1 MAKTSGLPL
10 GLIWRDFATDW
21 PAQPYPAGPTPC
33 TVQQINTTGSRGV
46 YRMTL
51 DAGTDVGVVRITFN
65 TGAYLLPGDV
75 SGGPARTANSLGDR
89 LVWSHGVYNNQD
101 SGSSIGGSF
110 FENSITGTG
119 DIPIITKDNENL
131 TTTSN
136 LERVRQL
143 GFIGGEKFFL
153 KNVAGV
159 GQKILAISNLRG
171 SVPASSAHYA
181 NTTGA
186 SGGTFT
192 QNSDGV
198 YENIDL
204 FDWDNTLN
212 SGAGGFVNTSDST
225 GVRTNVGPYSGWKNR
240 NSVYPKVTIYPNM
253 KTHDNTDDGDYFAN
267 GKGRVLY
274 KKYQEQLKF
283 FNAADFGD
291 LILECI
297 RLFNENQDILES
309 FQNRFKY
316 MLVDEYQDTNT
327 SQYTL
332 LKLLSGKWKNI
343 CCVGDDDQSI
353 YSWRGAE
360 VTNILKFEKDF
371 ADSRIIRL
379 EQNYR
384 STGNILAAAS
394 KLIEANES
402 RFGKTLWTSSNGG
415 EKVSVT
421 STWDGEEE
429 ARIITDEIEQQSL
442 NKKNLDEVAI
452 LVRASFQMREFEDR
466 FVSIGLPY
474 KVIGGPRFY
483 ERKEIRDANAYFR
496 LAIHPNDSLA
506 LERVLNVPKRGIGE
520 TTLKKIKQYAKN
532 NNIPTI
538 DAIRDLIKTSEIKP
552 KTKISLKHF
561 VELTERWNDLIK
573 ERSHFEI
580 AEIILEDSG
589 YLEMLRNDDTLTA
602 AGRLDNIKELF
613 RSIEP
618 FESLSA
624 YLEHI
629 SLVMEIDKNPEGNKV
644 SLMTLHAAKGLEF
657 DYVYLPGWEEGV
669 FPNQRSL
676 DEGGI
681 KSLEEERR
689 LAYVG
694 ITRAKVKSSI
704 FYAANRKMH
713 NQWLSS
719 IASRFVSELPDE
731 NVEVNLSHFSG
742 NKGNFTDIKEDIF
755 DQSDYSTPGW
765 ERAKIQSSN
774 KKILVEDVTDISL
787 DNNSKFSSGSIV
799 FHKKFGQGKVESIDG
814 KKLTINFGSNGTRK
828 VMENFVDTV
837 S

>member
-1 MAKTSGLPL
+1 MSTAPEYLSLLNPKQLEAVESIQGPNLVL
-10 GLIWRDFATDW
+10 
-21 PAQPYPAGPTPC
+21 AG
-33 TVQQINTTGSRGV
+33 
-46 YRMTL
+46 
-51 DAGTDVGVVRITFN
+51 AGTGKTGVLTTRLARILMEN
-65 TGAYLLPGDV
+65 MALPGEILSV
-75 SGGPARTANSLGDR
+75 TFTNKAANEMKSRVGNLIGDMVTGLKWLGTF
-89 LVWSHGVYNNQD
+89 H
-101 SGSSIGGSF
+101 SIGAQ
-110 FENSITGTG
+110 I
-119 DIPIITKDNENL
+119 L
-131 TTTSN
+131 
-136 LERVRQL
+136 RQYPEKVGL
-143 GFIGGEKFFL
+143 KNGFIILDTDDQLRLL
-153 KNVAGV
+153 K
-159 GQKILAISNLRG
+159 QIIKE
-171 SVPASSAHYA
+171 
-181 NTTGA
+181 
-186 SGGTFT
+186 
-192 QNSDGV
+192 
-198 YENIDL
+198 ENIDDKKWSAKGL
-204 FDWDNTLN
+204 LSLIDN
-212 SGAGGFVNTSDST
+212 
-225 GVRTNVGPYSGWKNR
+225 WKNKGL
-240 NSVYPKVTIYPNM
+240 SPNQISS
-253 KTHDNTDDGDYFAN
+253 DDGDYFAN
-267 GKGRVLY
+267 GKGKVLY
-274 KKYQEQLKF
+274 KKYQDQLKF

-297 RLFNENQDILES
+297 RLFNENPDILES

-371 ADSRIIRL
+371 LDSKIIRL

-496 LAIHPNDSLA
+496 LAIQPNDSLA
-506 LERVLNVPKRGIGE
+506 LERILNVPKRGIGE
-520 TTLKKIKQYAKN
+520 TTLKKIKDYAKN

-538 DAIRDLIKTSEIKP
+538 DSIRDLIKTSEIKP
-552 KTKISLKHF
+552 KTKISLGHF
-561 VELTERWNDLIK
+561 IELTERWNDLIAK
-573 ERSHFEI
+573 RNHYEM

-589 YLEMLRNDDTLTA
+589 YLEMLRNDDTITA

-618 FESLSA
+618 FESLNA

-657 DYVYLPGWEEGV
+657 DYVFLPGWEEGV

-676 DEGGI
+676 DEGGV

-694 ITRAKVKSSI
+694 ITRAKIKSSI

-719 IASRFVSELPDE
+719 IPSRFVNELPED
-731 NVEVNLSHFSG
+731 NIEVNLSHFSG
-742 NKGNFTDIKEDIF
+742 NKGNFTDIKEDDIF

-765 ERAKIQSSN
+765 ERAKIQSLSN
-774 KKILVEDVTDISL
+774 KRIQEEEKIISV
-787 DNNSKFSSGSIV
+787 DTNSKFSPGMLV
-799 FHKKFGQGKVESIDG
+799 MHKKFGKGKIQTVDG
-814 KKLTINFGSNGTRK
+814 KKLTISFGDNGIRK
-828 VMENFVDTV
+828 VMENFVDIAN
-837 S
+837 

>member
-1 MAKTSGLPL
+1 MLK
-10 GLIWRDFATDW
+10 
-21 PAQPYPAGPTPC
+21 
-33 TVQQINTTGSRGV
+33 INE
-46 YRMTL
+46 L
-51 DAGTDVGVVRITFN
+51 DAFKKLNEVQKEAVLHDDGPLLVLAGAGTGKTGVLTTRLARILMEN
-65 TGAYLLPGDV
+65 MALPGEILSV
-75 SGGPARTANSLGDR
+75 TFTNKAANEMKSRVGNLIGDMVTGLKWLGTF
-89 LVWSHGVYNNQD
+89 H
-101 SGSSIGGSF
+101 SIGAQ
-110 FENSITGTG
+110 I
-119 DIPIITKDNENL
+119 L
-131 TTTSN
+131 
-136 LERVRQL
+136 RQYPEKVGL
-143 GFIGGEKFFL
+143 KNGFIILDTDDQLRLL
-153 KNVAGV
+153 K
-159 GQKILAISNLRG
+159 QIIRE
-171 SVPASSAHYA
+171 
-181 NTTGA
+181 
-186 SGGTFT
+186 
-192 QNSDGV
+192 
-198 YENIDL
+198 ENIDDKKWSAKGL
-204 FDWDNTLN
+204 LSLIDK
-212 SGAGGFVNTSDST
+212 
-225 GVRTNVGPYSGWKNR
+225 WKNKGL
-240 NSVYPKVTIYPNM
+240 SPNQISS
-253 KTHDNTDDGDYFAN
+253 DDGDYFAN
-267 GKGRVLY
+267 GKGKVLY

-297 RLFNENQDILES
+297 RLFNENPDILEG

-371 ADSRIIRL
+371 INSRIIRL

-496 LAIHPNDSLA
+496 LAIKPNDSLA

-520 TTLKKIKQYAKN
+520 TTLKKIKDYAKH
-532 NNIPTI
+532 NNISTI
-538 DAIRDLIKTSEIKP
+538 DAIKDLIKTSEIKP
-552 KTKISLKHF
+552 KTKISLGYF
-561 VELTERWNDLIK
+561 VELTERWNSLIT
-573 ERSHFEI
+573 ERSHYDM

-589 YLEMLRNDDTLTA
+589 YLEMLRNDDTITA

-618 FESLSA
+618 FESLNA

-657 DYVYLPGWEEGV
+657 DYVFLPGWEEGV

-676 DEGGI
+676 DEGGV

-694 ITRAKVKSSI
+694 ITRAKIKSSI

-719 IASRFVSELPDE
+719 IPSRFVNELPEDNIE
-731 NVEVNLSHFSG
+731 INLSHFSG
-742 NKGNFTDIKEDIF
+742 NKGNFTDIKEDDIF

-765 ERAKIQSSN
+765 ERAKIQSLSN
-774 KKILVEDVTDISL
+774 KRIQEEEINSVDT
-787 DNNSKFSSGSIV
+787 NSKFSTGTLV
-799 FHKKFGQGKVESIDG
+799 VHKKFGKGKIESVDG
-814 KKLTINFGSNGTRK
+814 KKLTINFGNNGMRK
-828 VMENFVDTV
+828 VMENFVDIAT
-837 S
+837 

>member
-1 MAKTSGLPL
+1 MLK
-10 GLIWRDFATDW
+10 
-21 PAQPYPAGPTPC
+21 
-33 TVQQINTTGSRGV
+33 INE
-46 YRMTL
+46 L
-51 DAGTDVGVVRITFN
+51 DAFKKLNEVQKEAVLHDNGPLLVLAGAGTGKTGVLTTRLARILMEN
-65 TGAYLLPGDV
+65 MALPGEILSV
-75 SGGPARTANSLGDR
+75 TFTNKAANEMKSRVGNLIGDMVTGLKWLGTF
-89 LVWSHGVYNNQD
+89 H
-101 SGSSIGGSF
+101 SIGAQ
-110 FENSITGTG
+110 I
-119 DIPIITKDNENL
+119 L
-131 TTTSN
+131 
-136 LERVRQL
+136 RQYP
-143 GFIGGEKFFL
+143 EKVGL
-153 KNVAGV
+153 KNGFV
-159 GQKILAISNLRG
+159 ILDTDDQLRLLK
-171 SVPASSAHYA
+171 
-181 NTTGA
+181 
-186 SGGTFT
+186 
-192 QNSDGV
+192 QIIKE
-198 YENIDL
+198 ENIDDKKWSAKGL
-204 FDWDNTLN
+204 LSLIDK
-212 SGAGGFVNTSDST
+212 
-225 GVRTNVGPYSGWKNR
+225 WKN
-240 NSVYPKVTIYPNM
+240 KGLGPNQISS
-253 KTHDNTDDGDYFAN
+253 DDGDYFAN
-267 GKGRVLY
+267 GKGKVLY

-297 RLFNENQDILES
+297 RLFNENPDILES

-371 ADSRIIRL
+371 LHSKIIRL

-394 KLIEANES
+394 KLIETNES

-496 LAIHPNDSLA
+496 LAIQPNDSLA
-506 LERVLNVPKRGIGE
+506 LERILNVPKRGIGE
-520 TTLKKIKQYAKN
+520 TTLKKIKDYAKN

-538 DAIRDLIKTSEIKP
+538 DSIRDLIKTSEIKP
-552 KTKISLKHF
+552 KTKISLGHF
-561 VELTERWNDLIK
+561 IELTERWNDLIAK
-573 ERSHFEI
+573 RNHYEM

-589 YLEMLRNDDTLTA
+589 YLEMLRNDDSITA

-618 FESLSA
+618 FESLNA

-657 DYVYLPGWEEGV
+657 DYVFLPGWEEGV

-676 DEGGI
+676 DEGGV

-694 ITRAKVKSSI
+694 ITRAKIKSSI

-719 IASRFVSELPDE
+719 IPSRFVNELPED
-731 NVEVNLSHFSG
+731 NIEVNLSHFSG
-742 NKGNFTDIKEDIF
+742 NKGNFTDIKEDDIF

-765 ERAKIQSSN
+765 E
-774 KKILVEDVTDISL
+774 LSL
-787 DNNSKFSSGSIV
+787 I
-799 FHKKFGQGKVESIDG
+799 HI
-814 KKLTINFGSNGTRK
+814 
-828 VMENFVDTV
+828 
-837 S
+837 

>member
-1 MAKTSGLPL
+1 MLK
-10 GLIWRDFATDW
+10 IDE
-21 PAQPYPAGPTPC
+21 
-33 TVQQINTTGSRGV
+33 
-46 YRMTL
+46 L
-51 DAGTDVGVVRITFN
+51 DAFKKLNEVQKEAVLHDNGPLLVLAGAGTGKTGVLTTRLARILMEN
-65 TGAYLLPGDV
+65 MALPGEILSV
-75 SGGPARTANSLGDR
+75 TFTNKAANEMKSRVGNLIGDMVTGLKWLGTF
-89 LVWSHGVYNNQD
+89 H
-101 SGSSIGGSF
+101 SIGAQ
-110 FENSITGTG
+110 I
-119 DIPIITKDNENL
+119 L
-131 TTTSN
+131 
-136 LERVRQL
+136 RQYPEKVGL
-143 GFIGGEKFFL
+143 KNGFIILDTDDQLRLL
-153 KNVAGV
+153 K
-159 GQKILAISNLRG
+159 QIIKE
-171 SVPASSAHYA
+171 
-181 NTTGA
+181 
-186 SGGTFT
+186 
-192 QNSDGV
+192 
-198 YENIDL
+198 ENIDDKKWSAKGL
-204 FDWDNTLN
+204 LSLIDN
-212 SGAGGFVNTSDST
+212 
-225 GVRTNVGPYSGWKNR
+225 WKNKGL
-240 NSVYPKVTIYPNM
+240 SPNQISS
-253 KTHDNTDDGDYFAN
+253 DDGDYFAN
-267 GKGRVLY
+267 GKGKVLY
-274 KKYQEQLKF
+274 KKYQDQLKF

-297 RLFNENQDILES
+297 RLFNENPDILES

-371 ADSRIIRL
+371 LDSKIIRL

-496 LAIHPNDSLA
+496 LAIQPNDSLA
-506 LERVLNVPKRGIGE
+506 LERILNVPKRGIGE
-520 TTLKKIKQYAKN
+520 TTLKKIKDYAKN

-538 DAIRDLIKTSEIKP
+538 DSIRDLIKTSEIKP
-552 KTKISLKHF
+552 KTKISLGHF
-561 VELTERWNDLIK
+561 IELTERWNDLIA
-573 ERSHFEI
+573 ERNHYEM

-589 YLEMLRNDDTLTA
+589 YLEMLRNDDTITA

-618 FESLSA
+618 FESLNA

-657 DYVYLPGWEEGV
+657 DYVFLPGWEEGV

-676 DEGGI
+676 DEGGV

-694 ITRAKVKSSI
+694 ITRAKIKSSI

-719 IASRFVSELPDE
+719 IPSRFVNELPED
-731 NVEVNLSHFSG
+731 NIDVNLSHFSG
-742 NKGNFTDIKEDIF
+742 NKGNFTDIKEDDIF

-765 ERAKIQSSN
+765 ERAKIQSLSN
-774 KKILVEDVTDISL
+774 KRIQEEEKIISV
-787 DNNSKFSSGSIV
+787 DTNSKFSPGMLV
-799 FHKKFGQGKVESIDG
+799 MHKKFGKGKIETVDG
-814 KKLTINFGSNGTRK
+814 KKLTISFGDNGIRK
-828 VMENFVDTV
+828 VMENFVDIAN
-837 S
+837 

>member
-1 MAKTSGLPL
+1 MLK
-10 GLIWRDFATDW
+10 
-21 PAQPYPAGPTPC
+21 
-33 TVQQINTTGSRGV
+33 INE
-46 YRMTL
+46 L
-51 DAGTDVGVVRITFN
+51 DAFKKLNEVQKEAVLHDNGPLLVLAGAGTGKTGVLTTRLARILMEN
-65 TGAYLLPGDV
+65 MALPGEILSV
-75 SGGPARTANSLGDR
+75 TFTNKAANEMKSRVGNLIGDMVTGLKWLGTF
-89 LVWSHGVYNNQD
+89 H
-101 SGSSIGGSF
+101 SIGAQ
-110 FENSITGTG
+110 I
-119 DIPIITKDNENL
+119 L
-131 TTTSN
+131 
-136 LERVRQL
+136 RQYP
-143 GFIGGEKFFL
+143 EKVGL
-153 KNVAGV
+153 KNGFV
-159 GQKILAISNLRG
+159 ILDTDDQLRLLK
-171 SVPASSAHYA
+171 
-181 NTTGA
+181 
-186 SGGTFT
+186 
-192 QNSDGV
+192 QIIKE
-198 YENIDL
+198 ENIDDKKWSAKGL
-204 FDWDNTLN
+204 LSLIDK
-212 SGAGGFVNTSDST
+212 
-225 GVRTNVGPYSGWKNR
+225 WKN
-240 NSVYPKVTIYPNM
+240 KGLGPNQISS
-253 KTHDNTDDGDYFAN
+253 DDGDYFAN
-267 GKGRVLY
+267 GKGKVLY

-297 RLFNENQDILES
+297 RLFNENPDILES

-371 ADSRIIRL
+371 LHSKIIRL

-394 KLIEANES
+394 KLIETNES

-496 LAIHPNDSLA
+496 LAIQPNDSLA
-506 LERVLNVPKRGIGE
+506 LERILNVPKRGIGE
-520 TTLKKIKQYAKN
+520 TTLKKIKDYAKN

-538 DAIRDLIKTSEIKP
+538 DSIRDLIKTSEIKP
-552 KTKISLKHF
+552 KTKISLGHF
-561 VELTERWNDLIK
+561 IELTERWNDLIA
-573 ERSHFEI
+573 ERNHYEM

-589 YLEMLRNDDTLTA
+589 YLEMLRNDDTITA

-618 FESLSA
+618 FESLNA

-657 DYVYLPGWEEGV
+657 DYVFLPGWEEGV

-676 DEGGI
+676 DEGGV

-694 ITRAKVKSSI
+694 ITRAKIKSSI

-719 IASRFVSELPDE
+719 IPSRFVNELPED
-731 NVEVNLSHFSG
+731 NIEVNLSHFSG
-742 NKGNFTDIKEDIF
+742 NKGNFTDIKEDDIF

-765 ERAKIQSSN
+765 ERAKIQSLSN
-774 KKILVEDVTDISL
+774 KRIQEEEKIISV
-787 DNNSKFSSGSIV
+787 DTNSKFSPGMLV
-799 FHKKFGQGKVESIDG
+799 MHKKFGKGKIQTVDG
-814 KKLTINFGSNGTRK
+814 KKLTISFGDNGIRK
-828 VMENFVDTV
+828 VMENFVDIAN
-837 S
+837 

>member
-1 MAKTSGLPL
+1 MLK
-10 GLIWRDFATDW
+10 IDE
-21 PAQPYPAGPTPC
+21 
-33 TVQQINTTGSRGV
+33 
-46 YRMTL
+46 L
-51 DAGTDVGVVRITFN
+51 DAFKKLNEVQKEAVLHDNGPLLVLAGAGTGKTGVLTTRLARILMEN
-65 TGAYLLPGDV
+65 MALPGEILSV
-75 SGGPARTANSLGDR
+75 TFTNKAANEMKSRVGNLIGDMVTGLKWLGTF
-89 LVWSHGVYNNQD
+89 H
-101 SGSSIGGSF
+101 SIGAQ
-110 FENSITGTG
+110 I
-119 DIPIITKDNENL
+119 L
-131 TTTSN
+131 
-136 LERVRQL
+136 RQYPEKVGL
-143 GFIGGEKFFL
+143 KNGFIILDTDDQLRLL
-153 KNVAGV
+153 K
-159 GQKILAISNLRG
+159 QIIKE
-171 SVPASSAHYA
+171 
-181 NTTGA
+181 
-186 SGGTFT
+186 
-192 QNSDGV
+192 
-198 YENIDL
+198 ENIDDKKWSAKGL
-204 FDWDNTLN
+204 LSLIDN
-212 SGAGGFVNTSDST
+212 
-225 GVRTNVGPYSGWKNR
+225 WKNKGL
-240 NSVYPKVTIYPNM
+240 SPNQISS
-253 KTHDNTDDGDYFAN
+253 DDGDYFAN
-267 GKGRVLY
+267 GKGKVLY
-274 KKYQEQLKF
+274 KKYQDQLKF

-297 RLFNENQDILES
+297 RLFNENPDILES

-371 ADSRIIRL
+371 LDSKIIRL

-496 LAIHPNDSLA
+496 LAIQPNDSLA
-506 LERVLNVPKRGIGE
+506 LERILNVPKRGIGE
-520 TTLKKIKQYAKN
+520 TTLKKIKDYAKN

-538 DAIRDLIKTSEIKP
+538 DSIRDLIKTSEIKP
-552 KTKISLKHF
+552 KTKISLGHF
-561 VELTERWNDLIK
+561 IELTERWNDLIT
-573 ERSHFEI
+573 ERNHYEM

-589 YLEMLRNDDTLTA
+589 YLEMLRNDDTITA

-618 FESLSA
+618 FESLNA

-657 DYVYLPGWEEGV
+657 DYVFLPGWEEGV

-676 DEGGI
+676 DEGGV

-694 ITRAKVKSSI
+694 ITRAKIKSSI

-719 IASRFVSELPDE
+719 IPSRFVNELPED
-731 NVEVNLSHFSG
+731 NIEVNLSHFSG
-742 NKGNFTDIKEDIF
+742 NKGNFTDIKEDDIF

-765 ERAKIQSSN
+765 ERAKIQSLSN
-774 KKILVEDVTDISL
+774 KRIQEEEKIISV
-787 DNNSKFSSGSIV
+787 DTNSKFSPGMLV
-799 FHKKFGQGKVESIDG
+799 MHKKFGKGKIQTVDG
-814 KKLTINFGSNGTRK
+814 KKLTISFGDNGIRK
-828 VMENFVDTV
+828 VMENFVDIAN
-837 S
+837 

>member
-1 MAKTSGLPL
+1 MLK
-10 GLIWRDFATDW
+10 IDE
-21 PAQPYPAGPTPC
+21 
-33 TVQQINTTGSRGV
+33 
-46 YRMTL
+46 L
-51 DAGTDVGVVRITFN
+51 DAFKKLNEVQKEAVLHDNGPLLVLAGAGTGKTGVLTTRLARILMEN
-65 TGAYLLPGDV
+65 MALPGEILSV
-75 SGGPARTANSLGDR
+75 TFTNKAANEMKSRVGNLIGDMVTGLKWLGTF
-89 LVWSHGVYNNQD
+89 H
-101 SGSSIGGSF
+101 SIGAQ
-110 FENSITGTG
+110 I
-119 DIPIITKDNENL
+119 L
-131 TTTSN
+131 
-136 LERVRQL
+136 RQYPEKVGL
-143 GFIGGEKFFL
+143 KNGFIILDTDDQLRLL
-153 KNVAGV
+153 K
-159 GQKILAISNLRG
+159 QIIKE
-171 SVPASSAHYA
+171 
-181 NTTGA
+181 
-186 SGGTFT
+186 
-192 QNSDGV
+192 
-198 YENIDL
+198 ENIDDKKWSAKGL
-204 FDWDNTLN
+204 LSLIDN
-212 SGAGGFVNTSDST
+212 
-225 GVRTNVGPYSGWKNR
+225 WKNKGL
-240 NSVYPKVTIYPNM
+240 SPNQISS
-253 KTHDNTDDGDYFAN
+253 DDGDYFAN
-267 GKGRVLY
+267 GKGKVLY
-274 KKYQEQLKF
+274 KKYQDQLKF

-297 RLFNENQDILES
+297 RLFNENPDILES

-371 ADSRIIRL
+371 LDSKIIRL

-496 LAIHPNDSLA
+496 LAIQPNDSLA
-506 LERVLNVPKRGIGE
+506 LERILNVPKRGIGE
-520 TTLKKIKQYAKN
+520 TTLKKIKDYAKN

-538 DAIRDLIKTSEIKP
+538 DSIRDLIKTSEIKP
-552 KTKISLKHF
+552 KTKISLGHF
-561 VELTERWNDLIK
+561 IELTERWNDLIT
-573 ERSHFEI
+573 ERNHYEM

-589 YLEMLRNDDTLTA
+589 YLEMLRNDDTITA

-618 FESLSA
+618 FESLNA

-657 DYVYLPGWEEGV
+657 DYVFLPGWEEGV

-676 DEGGI
+676 DEGGV

-694 ITRAKVKSSI
+694 ITRAKIKSSI

-719 IASRFVSELPDE
+719 IPSRFVNELPED
-731 NVEVNLSHFSG
+731 NIEVNLSHFSG
-742 NKGNFTDIKEDIF
+742 NKGNFTDIKEDDIF

-765 ERAKIQSSN
+765 ERAKIQSLSN
-774 KKILVEDVTDISL
+774 KRIQEEEKIISV
-787 DNNSKFSSGSIV
+787 DTNSKFSPGMLV
-799 FHKKFGQGKVESIDG
+799 MHKKFGKGKIQTVDG
-814 KKLTINFGSNGTRK
+814 KKLTISFGDYSIRK
-828 VMENFVDTV
+828 VMENFVDIAN
-837 S
+837 

>member
-1 MAKTSGLPL
+1 MLK
-10 GLIWRDFATDW
+10 IDE
-21 PAQPYPAGPTPC
+21 
-33 TVQQINTTGSRGV
+33 
-46 YRMTL
+46 L
-51 DAGTDVGVVRITFN
+51 DAFKKLNEVQKEAVLHDNGPLLVLAGAGTGKTGVLTTRLARILMEN
-65 TGAYLLPGDV
+65 MALPGEILSV
-75 SGGPARTANSLGDR
+75 TFTNKAANEMKSRVGNLIGDMVTGLKWLGTF
-89 LVWSHGVYNNQD
+89 H
-101 SGSSIGGSF
+101 SIGAQ
-110 FENSITGTG
+110 I
-119 DIPIITKDNENL
+119 L
-131 TTTSN
+131 
-136 LERVRQL
+136 RQYPEKVGL
-143 GFIGGEKFFL
+143 KNGFIILDTDDQLRLL
-153 KNVAGV
+153 K
-159 GQKILAISNLRG
+159 QIIKE
-171 SVPASSAHYA
+171 
-181 NTTGA
+181 
-186 SGGTFT
+186 
-192 QNSDGV
+192 
-198 YENIDL
+198 ENIDDKKWSAKGL
-204 FDWDNTLN
+204 LSLIDK
-212 SGAGGFVNTSDST
+212 
-225 GVRTNVGPYSGWKNR
+225 WKN
-240 NSVYPKVTIYPNM
+240 KGLGPNQISS
-253 KTHDNTDDGDYFAN
+253 DDGDYFAN
-267 GKGRVLY
+267 GKGKVLY
-274 KKYQEQLKF
+274 KKYQDQLKF

-297 RLFNENQDILES
+297 RLFNENPDILES

-371 ADSRIIRL
+371 LDSKIIRL

-496 LAIHPNDSLA
+496 LAIQPNDSLA
-506 LERVLNVPKRGIGE
+506 LERILNVPKRGIGE
-520 TTLKKIKQYAKN
+520 TTLKKIKDYAKN

-538 DAIRDLIKTSEIKP
+538 DSIRDLIKTSEIKP
-552 KTKISLKHF
+552 KTKISLGHF
-561 VELTERWNDLIK
+561 IELTERWNDLIA
-573 ERSHFEI
+573 ERNHYEM

-589 YLEMLRNDDTLTA
+589 YLEMLRNDDTITA

-618 FESLSA
+618 FESLNA

-657 DYVYLPGWEEGV
+657 DYVFLPGWEEGV

-676 DEGGI
+676 DEGGV

-694 ITRAKVKSSI
+694 ITRAKIKSSI

-719 IASRFVSELPDE
+719 IPSRFVNELPED
-731 NVEVNLSHFSG
+731 NIEVNLSHFSG
-742 NKGNFTDIKEDIF
+742 NKGNFTDIKEDDIF
-755 DQSDYSTPGW
+755 DQSDYTTPGW
-765 ERAKIQSSN
+765 ERAKIQSLSN
-774 KKILVEDVTDISL
+774 KRIQEEEKIISV
-787 DNNSKFSSGSIV
+787 DTNSKFSPGMLV
-799 FHKKFGQGKVESIDG
+799 MHKKFGKGKIQTVDG
-814 KKLTINFGSNGTRK
+814 KKLTISFGDNGIRK
-828 VMENFVDTV
+828 VMENFVDIAN
-837 S
+837 

>member
-1 MAKTSGLPL
+1 MLK
-10 GLIWRDFATDW
+10 IDE
-21 PAQPYPAGPTPC
+21 
-33 TVQQINTTGSRGV
+33 
-46 YRMTL
+46 L
-51 DAGTDVGVVRITFN
+51 DAFKKLNEVQKEAVLHDNGPLLVLAGAGTGKTGVLTTRLARILMEN
-65 TGAYLLPGDV
+65 MALPGEILSV
-75 SGGPARTANSLGDR
+75 TFTNKAANEMKSRVGNLIGDMVTGLKWLGTF
-89 LVWSHGVYNNQD
+89 H
-101 SGSSIGGSF
+101 SIGAQ
-110 FENSITGTG
+110 I
-119 DIPIITKDNENL
+119 L
-131 TTTSN
+131 
-136 LERVRQL
+136 RQYPEKVGL
-143 GFIGGEKFFL
+143 KNGFIILDTDDQLRLL
-153 KNVAGV
+153 K
-159 GQKILAISNLRG
+159 QIIKE
-171 SVPASSAHYA
+171 
-181 NTTGA
+181 
-186 SGGTFT
+186 
-192 QNSDGV
+192 
-198 YENIDL
+198 ENIDDKKWSAKGL
-204 FDWDNTLN
+204 LSLIDN
-212 SGAGGFVNTSDST
+212 
-225 GVRTNVGPYSGWKNR
+225 WKNKGL
-240 NSVYPKVTIYPNM
+240 SPNQISS
-253 KTHDNTDDGDYFAN
+253 DDGDYFAN
-267 GKGRVLY
+267 GKGKVLY
-274 KKYQEQLKF
+274 KKYQDQLKF

-297 RLFNENQDILES
+297 RLFNENPDILES

-371 ADSRIIRL
+371 LDSKIIRL

-496 LAIHPNDSLA
+496 LAIQPNDSLA
-506 LERVLNVPKRGIGE
+506 LERILNVPKRGIGE
-520 TTLKKIKQYAKN
+520 TTLKKIKDYAKN

-538 DAIRDLIKTSEIKP
+538 DSIRDLIKTSEIKP
-552 KTKISLKHF
+552 KTKISLGHF
-561 VELTERWNDLIK
+561 IELTERWNDLIT
-573 ERSHFEI
+573 ERNHYEM

-589 YLEMLRNDDTLTA
+589 YLEMLRNDDTITA

-618 FESLSA
+618 FESLNA

-657 DYVYLPGWEEGV
+657 DYVFLPGWEEGV

-676 DEGGI
+676 DEGGV

-694 ITRAKVKSSI
+694 ITRAKIKSSI

-719 IASRFVSELPDE
+719 IPSRFVNELPED
-731 NVEVNLSHFSG
+731 NIDVNLSHFSG
-742 NKGNFTDIKEDIF
+742 NKGNFTDIKEDDIF

-765 ERAKIQSSN
+765 ERAKIQSLSN
-774 KKILVEDVTDISL
+774 KRIQEEEKKISVDS
-787 DNNSKFSSGSIV
+787 NSKFSPGMLV
-799 FHKKFGQGKVESIDG
+799 MHKKFGKGKIQTVDG
-814 KKLTINFGSNGTRK
+814 KKLTISFGDNGIRK
-828 VMENFVDTV
+828 VMENFVDIAN
-837 S
+837 

>member
-1 MAKTSGLPL
+1 MLK
-10 GLIWRDFATDW
+10 
-21 PAQPYPAGPTPC
+21 
-33 TVQQINTTGSRGV
+33 INE
-46 YRMTL
+46 L
-51 DAGTDVGVVRITFN
+51 DAFKKLNEVQKEAVLHDNGPLLVLAGAGTGKTGVLTTRLARILMEN
-65 TGAYLLPGDV
+65 MALPGEILSV
-75 SGGPARTANSLGDR
+75 TFTNKAANEMKSRVGNLIGDMVTGLKWLGTF
-89 LVWSHGVYNNQD
+89 H
-101 SGSSIGGSF
+101 SIGAQ
-110 FENSITGTG
+110 I
-119 DIPIITKDNENL
+119 L
-131 TTTSN
+131 
-136 LERVRQL
+136 RQYPEKVGL
-143 GFIGGEKFFL
+143 KNGFIILDTDDQLRLL
-153 KNVAGV
+153 K
-159 GQKILAISNLRG
+159 QIIKE
-171 SVPASSAHYA
+171 
-181 NTTGA
+181 
-186 SGGTFT
+186 
-192 QNSDGV
+192 
-198 YENIDL
+198 ENIDDKRWSAKGL
-204 FDWDNTLN
+204 LSLIDK
-212 SGAGGFVNTSDST
+212 
-225 GVRTNVGPYSGWKNR
+225 WKN
-240 NSVYPKVTIYPNM
+240 KGLGPNQISS
-253 KTHDNTDDGDYFAN
+253 DDGDYFAN
-267 GKGRVLY
+267 GKGKVLY

-297 RLFNENQDILES
+297 RLFNENPDILES

-371 ADSRIIRL
+371 LHSKIIRL

-394 KLIEANES
+394 KLIETNES

-466 FVSIGLPY
+466 FVSVGLPY

-496 LAIHPNDSLA
+496 LAIQPNDSLA
-506 LERVLNVPKRGIGE
+506 LERILNVPKRGIGE
-520 TTLKKIKQYAKN
+520 TTLKKIKDYAKN
-532 NNIPTI
+532 NNISTI
-538 DAIRDLIKTSEIKP
+538 DSIRDLIKTSEIKP
-552 KTKISLKHF
+552 KTKISLGHF
-561 VELTERWNDLIK
+561 IELTERWNDLIA
-573 ERSHFEI
+573 ERNHYEM

-589 YLEMLRNDDTLTA
+589 YLEMLRNDDTITA

-618 FESLSA
+618 FESLNA

-657 DYVYLPGWEEGV
+657 DYVFLPGWEEGV

-676 DEGGI
+676 DEGGV
-681 KSLEEERR
+681 KSLEEARR

-694 ITRAKVKSSI
+694 ITRAKIKSSI

-719 IASRFVSELPDE
+719 IPSRFVNELPEDNIE
-731 NVEVNLSHFSG
+731 INLSHFSG
-742 NKGNFTDIKEDIF
+742 NKGNFTDIQEDDIF

-765 ERAKIQSSN
+765 ERAKIQSLSN
-774 KKILVEDVTDISL
+774 KRAQEEEKIISI
-787 DNNSKFSSGSIV
+787 DSNSKFSSGMLV
-799 FHKKFGQGKVESIDG
+799 MHKKFGKGKIETVDG
-814 KKLTINFGSNGTRK
+814 KKLTIDFGGNGIRK
-828 VMENFVDTV
+828 VMENFVDITY
-837 S
+837 

>member
-1 MAKTSGLPL
+1 MLKINELDAFKKLNDVQKEAVLHDNGPLLVLAGAGTGKTGVLTTRLARILMENMALPGEIL
-10 GLIWRDFATDW
+10 SVTFTNKAANEMKNRVGGLIGDM
-21 PAQPYPAGPTPC
+21 
-33 TVQQINTTGSRGV
+33 VTG
-46 YRMTL
+46 L
-51 DAGTDVGVVRITFN
+51 KWLGTF
-65 TGAYLLPGDV
+65 
-75 SGGPARTANSLGDR
+75 
-89 LVWSHGVYNNQD
+89 H
-101 SGSSIGGSF
+101 SIGAQ
-110 FENSITGTG
+110 I
-119 DIPIITKDNENL
+119 L
-131 TTTSN
+131 
-136 LERVRQL
+136 RQYPEKVGL
-143 GFIGGEKFFL
+143 KNGFIILDTDDQLRLL
-153 KNVAGV
+153 K
-159 GQKILAISNLRG
+159 QLIK
-171 SVPASSAHYA
+171 
-181 NTTGA
+181 
-186 SGGTFT
+186 
-192 QNSDGV
+192 D
-198 YENIDL
+198 ENIDDKKWSAKGL
-204 FDWDNTLN
+204 LSLIDK
-212 SGAGGFVNTSDST
+212 
-225 GVRTNVGPYSGWKNR
+225 WKNKGLGPHQI
-240 NSVYPKVTIYPNM
+240 NSD
-253 KTHDNTDDGDYFAN
+253 HGDYFAN
-267 GKGRVLY
+267 GKGKVLY
-274 KKYQEQLKF
+274 KKYQQQLKF

-297 RLFNENQDILES
+297 RLFNENPDILEN

-327 SQYTL
+327 SQYLL
-332 LKLLSGKWKNI
+332 LKLLSGKWMNI

-371 ADSRIIRL
+371 SNAKIIRL

-394 KLIEANES
+394 KLIESNES
-402 RFGKTLWTSSNGG
+402 RFGKTLWTSSSGG

-429 ARIITDEIEQQSL
+429 ARIITDEIEQHSL

-466 FVSIGLPY
+466 FVSVGLPY

-496 LAIHPNDSLA
+496 LAIQPNDSLA
-506 LERVLNVPKRGIGE
+506 LERVLNTPKRGIGE

-532 NNIPTI
+532 NNISTI
-538 DAIRDLIKTSEIKP
+538 DSIRDLIKTSEIKP
-552 KTKISLKHF
+552 KTKVSLKHF
-561 VELTERWNDLIK
+561 VELTERWNDLIG
-573 ERSHFEI
+573 ERSHYDM

-589 YLEMLRNDDTLTA
+589 YLEMLRNDDSITA

-618 FESLSA
+618 FESLNA

-644 SLMTLHAAKGLEF
+644 SLMTYHAAKGLEF

-704 FYAANRKMH
+704 FYAANRKMQ

-719 IASRFVSELPDE
+719 IP
-731 NVEVNLSHFSG
+731 
-742 NKGNFTDIKEDIF
+742 
-755 DQSDYSTPGW
+755 
-765 ERAKIQSSN
+765 
-774 KKILVEDVTDISL
+774 
-787 DNNSKFSSGSIV
+787 
-799 FHKKFGQGKVESIDG
+799 
-814 KKLTINFGSNGTRK
+814 
-828 VMENFVDTV
+828 
-837 S
+837 

>member
-1 MAKTSGLPL
+1 MLK
-10 GLIWRDFATDW
+10 
-21 PAQPYPAGPTPC
+21 
-33 TVQQINTTGSRGV
+33 INE
-46 YRMTL
+46 L
-51 DAGTDVGVVRITFN
+51 DAFKKLNEVQKEAVLHDNGPLLVLAGAGTGKTGVLTTRLARILMEN
-65 TGAYLLPGDV
+65 MALPGEILSV
-75 SGGPARTANSLGDR
+75 TFTNKAANEMKSRVGNLIGDMVTGLKWLGTF
-89 LVWSHGVYNNQD
+89 H
-101 SGSSIGGSF
+101 SIGAQ
-110 FENSITGTG
+110 I
-119 DIPIITKDNENL
+119 L
-131 TTTSN
+131 
-136 LERVRQL
+136 RQYPEKVGL
-143 GFIGGEKFFL
+143 KNGFIILDTDDQLRLL
-153 KNVAGV
+153 K
-159 GQKILAISNLRG
+159 QIIKE
-171 SVPASSAHYA
+171 
-181 NTTGA
+181 
-186 SGGTFT
+186 
-192 QNSDGV
+192 
-198 YENIDL
+198 ENIDDKKWSAKGL
-204 FDWDNTLN
+204 LSLIDK
-212 SGAGGFVNTSDST
+212 
-225 GVRTNVGPYSGWKNR
+225 WKNKGL
-240 NSVYPKVTIYPNM
+240 SPNQISS
-253 KTHDNTDDGDYFAN
+253 DDGDYFAN
-267 GKGRVLY
+267 GKGKVLY

-291 LILECI
+291 LILECL
-297 RLFNENQDILES
+297 RLFNENPDILES

-371 ADSRIIRL
+371 LNSKIIRL

-394 KLIEANES
+394 KLIETNES

-496 LAIHPNDSLA
+496 LAIQPNDSLA
-506 LERVLNVPKRGIGE
+506 LERILNVPKRGIGE
-520 TTLKKIKQYAKN
+520 TTLKKIKDYAKN

-538 DAIRDLIKTSEIKP
+538 DSIRDLIKTSEIKP
-552 KTKISLKHF
+552 KTKISLGHF
-561 VELTERWNDLIK
+561 IELTERWNDLIA
-573 ERSHFEI
+573 ERNHYEM

-589 YLEMLRNDDTLTA
+589 YLEMLRNDDTITA

-618 FESLSA
+618 FESLNA

-657 DYVYLPGWEEGV
+657 DYVFLPGWEEGV

-676 DEGGI
+676 DEGGV

-694 ITRAKVKSSI
+694 ITRAKIKSSI

-719 IASRFVSELPDE
+719 IPSRFVNELPED
-731 NVEVNLSHFSG
+731 NIDVNLSHFSG
-742 NKGNFTDIKEDIF
+742 NKGNFTDIKEDDIF

-765 ERAKIQSSN
+765 ERAKIQSLSN
-774 KKILVEDVTDISL
+774 KRIQEEEIISV
-787 DNNSKFSSGSIV
+787 DSNSKFSLGMLV
-799 FHKKFGQGKVESIDG
+799 MHKKFGKGKIETVDG
-814 KKLTINFGSNGTRK
+814 KKLTINFGDNGIRK
-828 VMENFVDTV
+828 VMENFVDIAN
-837 S
+837 

>member
-1 MAKTSGLPL
+1 MLK
-10 GLIWRDFATDW
+10 
-21 PAQPYPAGPTPC
+21 
-33 TVQQINTTGSRGV
+33 INE
-46 YRMTL
+46 L
-51 DAGTDVGVVRITFN
+51 DAFKKLNEVQKEAVLHDNGPLLVLAGAGTGKTGVLTTRLARILMEN
-65 TGAYLLPGDV
+65 MALPGEILSV
-75 SGGPARTANSLGDR
+75 TFTNKAANEMKSRVGNLIGDMVTGLKWLGTF
-89 LVWSHGVYNNQD
+89 H
-101 SGSSIGGSF
+101 SIGAQ
-110 FENSITGTG
+110 I
-119 DIPIITKDNENL
+119 L
-131 TTTSN
+131 
-136 LERVRQL
+136 RQYPEKVGL
-143 GFIGGEKFFL
+143 KNGFIILDTDDQLRLL
-153 KNVAGV
+153 K
-159 GQKILAISNLRG
+159 QIIKE
-171 SVPASSAHYA
+171 
-181 NTTGA
+181 
-186 SGGTFT
+186 
-192 QNSDGV
+192 
-198 YENIDL
+198 ENIDDKKWSAKGL
-204 FDWDNTLN
+204 LSLIDK
-212 SGAGGFVNTSDST
+212 
-225 GVRTNVGPYSGWKNR
+225 WKN
-240 NSVYPKVTIYPNM
+240 KGLGPNQISS
-253 KTHDNTDDGDYFAN
+253 DDGDYFAN
-267 GKGRVLY
+267 GKGKVLY

-297 RLFNENQDILES
+297 RLFNENPDILES

-371 ADSRIIRL
+371 LHSKIIRL

-394 KLIEANES
+394 KLIETNES

-496 LAIHPNDSLA
+496 LAIQPNDSLA
-506 LERVLNVPKRGIGE
+506 LERILNVPKRGIGE
-520 TTLKKIKQYAKN
+520 TTLKKIKDYAKN
-532 NNIPTI
+532 NNISTI
-538 DAIRDLIKTSEIKP
+538 DSIRDLIKTSEIKP
-552 KTKISLKHF
+552 KTKISLGHF
-561 VELTERWNDLIK
+561 IELTERWNDLIA
-573 ERSHFEI
+573 ERNHYEM

-589 YLEMLRNDDTLTA
+589 YLEMLRNDDTITA

-618 FESLSA
+618 FESLNA

-657 DYVYLPGWEEGV
+657 DYVFLPGWEEGV

-676 DEGGI
+676 DEGGV

-694 ITRAKVKSSI
+694 ITRAKIKSSI

-719 IASRFVSELPDE
+719 IPSRFVNELPEDNIE
-731 NVEVNLSHFSG
+731 INLSHFSG
-742 NKGNFTDIKEDIF
+742 NKGNFTDIKEDDIF

-765 ERAKIQSSN
+765 ERAKIQSLSN
-774 KKILVEDVTDISL
+774 KRTQEEEKIISI
-787 DNNSKFSSGSIV
+787 DSNSKFSPGTLV
-799 FHKKFGQGKVESIDG
+799 MHKKFGKGKIETVDG
-814 KKLTINFGSNGTRK
+814 KKLTIDFGGNGIRK
-828 VMENFVDTV
+828 VMENFVDITY
-837 S
+837 

>member
-1 MAKTSGLPL
+1 MLK
-10 GLIWRDFATDW
+10 IDE
-21 PAQPYPAGPTPC
+21 
-33 TVQQINTTGSRGV
+33 
-46 YRMTL
+46 L
-51 DAGTDVGVVRITFN
+51 DAFKKLNEVQKEAVLHDNGPLLVLAGAGTGKTGVLTTRLARILMEN
-65 TGAYLLPGDV
+65 MALPGEILSV
-75 SGGPARTANSLGDR
+75 TFTNKAANEMKSRVGNLIGDMVTGLKWLGTF
-89 LVWSHGVYNNQD
+89 H
-101 SGSSIGGSF
+101 SIGAQ
-110 FENSITGTG
+110 I
-119 DIPIITKDNENL
+119 L
-131 TTTSN
+131 
-136 LERVRQL
+136 RQYPEKVGL
-143 GFIGGEKFFL
+143 KNGFIILDTDDQLRLL
-153 KNVAGV
+153 K
-159 GQKILAISNLRG
+159 QIIKE
-171 SVPASSAHYA
+171 
-181 NTTGA
+181 
-186 SGGTFT
+186 
-192 QNSDGV
+192 
-198 YENIDL
+198 ENIDDKKWPAKGL
-204 FDWDNTLN
+204 LSLIDN
-212 SGAGGFVNTSDST
+212 
-225 GVRTNVGPYSGWKNR
+225 WKNKGL
-240 NSVYPKVTIYPNM
+240 SPNQISS
-253 KTHDNTDDGDYFAN
+253 DDGDYFAN
-267 GKGRVLY
+267 GKGKVLY
-274 KKYQEQLKF
+274 KKYQDQLKF

-297 RLFNENQDILES
+297 RLFNENPDILES

-371 ADSRIIRL
+371 LDSKIIRL

-496 LAIHPNDSLA
+496 LAIQPNDSLA
-506 LERVLNVPKRGIGE
+506 LERILNVPKRGIGE
-520 TTLKKIKQYAKN
+520 TTLKKIKDYAKN

-538 DAIRDLIKTSEIKP
+538 DSIRDLIKTSEIKP
-552 KTKISLKHF
+552 KTKISLGHF
-561 VELTERWNDLIK
+561 IELTERWNDLIA
-573 ERSHFEI
+573 ERNHYEM

-589 YLEMLRNDDTLTA
+589 YLEMLRNDDTITA

-618 FESLSA
+618 FESLNA

-657 DYVYLPGWEEGV
+657 DYVFLPGWEEGV

-676 DEGGI
+676 DEGGV

-694 ITRAKVKSSI
+694 ITRAKIKSSI

-719 IASRFVSELPDE
+719 IPSRFVNELPED
-731 NVEVNLSHFSG
+731 NIEVNLSHFSG
-742 NKGNFTDIKEDIF
+742 NKGNFTDIKEDDIF

-765 ERAKIQSSN
+765 ERAKIQSLSN
-774 KKILVEDVTDISL
+774 KRIQEEEEIISV
-787 DNNSKFSSGSIV
+787 DTNSKFSPGMLV
-799 FHKKFGQGKVESIDG
+799 MHKKFGKGKIQTVDG
-814 KKLTINFGSNGTRK
+814 KKLTISFGDNGIRK
-828 VMENFVDTV
+828 VMENFVDIAN
-837 S
+837 

>member
-1 MAKTSGLPL
+1 MLK
-10 GLIWRDFATDW
+10 
-21 PAQPYPAGPTPC
+21 
-33 TVQQINTTGSRGV
+33 INE
-46 YRMTL
+46 L
-51 DAGTDVGVVRITFN
+51 DAFKKLNEVQKEAVLHDDGPLLVLAGAGTGKTGVLTTRLARILMEN
-65 TGAYLLPGDV
+65 MALPGEILSV
-75 SGGPARTANSLGDR
+75 TFTNKAANEMKSRVGNLIGDMVTGLKWLGTF
-89 LVWSHGVYNNQD
+89 H
-101 SGSSIGGSF
+101 SIGAQ
-110 FENSITGTG
+110 I
-119 DIPIITKDNENL
+119 L
-131 TTTSN
+131 
-136 LERVRQL
+136 RQYPEKVGL
-143 GFIGGEKFFL
+143 KNGFIILDTDDQLRLL
-153 KNVAGV
+153 K
-159 GQKILAISNLRG
+159 QIIKE
-171 SVPASSAHYA
+171 
-181 NTTGA
+181 
-186 SGGTFT
+186 
-192 QNSDGV
+192 
-198 YENIDL
+198 ENIDDKKWSAKGL
-204 FDWDNTLN
+204 LSLIDK
-212 SGAGGFVNTSDST
+212 
-225 GVRTNVGPYSGWKNR
+225 WKNKGL
-240 NSVYPKVTIYPNM
+240 SPNQISS
-253 KTHDNTDDGDYFAN
+253 DDGDYFAN
-267 GKGRVLY
+267 GKGKVLY

-297 RLFNENQDILES
+297 RLFNENPDILEG

-371 ADSRIIRL
+371 INSRIIRL

-496 LAIHPNDSLA
+496 LAIQPNDSLA

-520 TTLKKIKQYAKN
+520 TTLKKIKDYAKN
-532 NNIPTI
+532 NNISTI
-538 DAIRDLIKTSEIKP
+538 DSIKDLIKTSEIKP
-552 KTKISLKHF
+552 KTKISLGYF
-561 VELTERWNDLIK
+561 VELTERWNSLIT
-573 ERSHFEI
+573 ERSHYDM

-589 YLEMLRNDDTLTA
+589 YLEMLRNDDTITA

-618 FESLSA
+618 FESLNA

-657 DYVYLPGWEEGV
+657 DYVFLPGWEEGV

-676 DEGGI
+676 DEGGV

-694 ITRAKVKSSI
+694 ITRAKIKSSI

-719 IASRFVSELPDE
+719 IPSRFVNELPEDNIE
-731 NVEVNLSHFSG
+731 INLSHFSG
-742 NKGNFTDIKEDIF
+742 NKGNFTDIKEDDIF

-765 ERAKIQSSN
+765 ERAKIQSLSN
-774 KKILVEDVTDISL
+774 KRIQEEEINSVDT
-787 DNNSKFSSGSIV
+787 NSKFSTGTLV
-799 FHKKFGQGKVESIDG
+799 VHKKFGKGKIESVDG
-814 KKLTINFGSNGTRK
+814 KKLTINFGNNGMRK
-828 VMENFVDTV
+828 VMENFVDIAT
-837 S
+837 

>member
-1 MAKTSGLPL
+1 MLK
-10 GLIWRDFATDW
+10 IDE
-21 PAQPYPAGPTPC
+21 
-33 TVQQINTTGSRGV
+33 
-46 YRMTL
+46 L
-51 DAGTDVGVVRITFN
+51 DAFKKLNEVQKEAVLHDNGPLLVLAGAGTGKTGVLTTRLARILMEN
-65 TGAYLLPGDV
+65 MALPGEILSV
-75 SGGPARTANSLGDR
+75 TFTNKAANEMKSRVGNLIGDMVTGLKWLGTF
-89 LVWSHGVYNNQD
+89 H
-101 SGSSIGGSF
+101 SIGAQ
-110 FENSITGTG
+110 I
-119 DIPIITKDNENL
+119 L
-131 TTTSN
+131 
-136 LERVRQL
+136 RQYPEKVGL
-143 GFIGGEKFFL
+143 KNGFIILDTDDQLRLL
-153 KNVAGV
+153 K
-159 GQKILAISNLRG
+159 QIIKE
-171 SVPASSAHYA
+171 
-181 NTTGA
+181 
-186 SGGTFT
+186 
-192 QNSDGV
+192 
-198 YENIDL
+198 ENIDDKKWSAKGL
-204 FDWDNTLN
+204 LSLIDN
-212 SGAGGFVNTSDST
+212 
-225 GVRTNVGPYSGWKNR
+225 WKNKGL
-240 NSVYPKVTIYPNM
+240 SPNQISS
-253 KTHDNTDDGDYFAN
+253 DDGDYFAN
-267 GKGRVLY
+267 GKGKVLY
-274 KKYQEQLKF
+274 KKYQDQLKF

-297 RLFNENQDILES
+297 RLFNENPDILES

-371 ADSRIIRL
+371 LDSKIIRL

-496 LAIHPNDSLA
+496 LAIQPNDSLA
-506 LERVLNVPKRGIGE
+506 LERILNVPKRGIGE
-520 TTLKKIKQYAKN
+520 TTLKKIKDYAKN

-538 DAIRDLIKTSEIKP
+538 DSIRDLIKTSEIKP
-552 KTKISLKHF
+552 KTKISLGHF
-561 VELTERWNDLIK
+561 IELTERWNDLIA
-573 ERSHFEI
+573 ERNHYEM

-589 YLEMLRNDDTLTA
+589 YLEMLRNDDTITA

-618 FESLSA
+618 FESLNA

-657 DYVYLPGWEEGV
+657 DYVFLPGWEEGV

-676 DEGGI
+676 DEGGV

-694 ITRAKVKSSI
+694 ITRAKIKSSI

-719 IASRFVSELPDE
+719 IPSRFVNELPED
-731 NVEVNLSHFSG
+731 NIEVNLSHFSG
-742 NKGNFTDIKEDIF
+742 NKGNFIDIKEDDIF

-765 ERAKIQSSN
+765 ERAKIQSLSN
-774 KKILVEDVTDISL
+774 KRIQEEEKIISV
-787 DNNSKFSSGSIV
+787 DSNSKFSPGMLV
-799 FHKKFGQGKVESIDG
+799 MHKKFGKGKIQTVDG
-814 KKLTINFGSNGTRK
+814 KKLTISFGDNGIRK
-828 VMENFVDTV
+828 VMENFVDIAN
-837 S
+837 

>member
-1 MAKTSGLPL
+1 MLK
-10 GLIWRDFATDW
+10 IDE
-21 PAQPYPAGPTPC
+21 
-33 TVQQINTTGSRGV
+33 
-46 YRMTL
+46 L
-51 DAGTDVGVVRITFN
+51 DAFKKLNEVQKEAVLHDNGPLLVLAGAGTGKTGVLTTRLARILMEN
-65 TGAYLLPGDV
+65 MALPGEILSV
-75 SGGPARTANSLGDR
+75 TFTNKAANEMKSRVGNLIGDMVTGLKWLGTF
-89 LVWSHGVYNNQD
+89 H
-101 SGSSIGGSF
+101 SIGAQ
-110 FENSITGTG
+110 I
-119 DIPIITKDNENL
+119 L
-131 TTTSN
+131 
-136 LERVRQL
+136 RQYPEKVGL
-143 GFIGGEKFFL
+143 KNGFIILDTDDQLRLL
-153 KNVAGV
+153 K
-159 GQKILAISNLRG
+159 QIIKE
-171 SVPASSAHYA
+171 
-181 NTTGA
+181 
-186 SGGTFT
+186 
-192 QNSDGV
+192 
-198 YENIDL
+198 ENIDDKKWSAKGL
-204 FDWDNTLN
+204 LSLIDK
-212 SGAGGFVNTSDST
+212 
-225 GVRTNVGPYSGWKNR
+225 WKNR
-240 NSVYPKVTIYPNM
+240 GLSPNQISS
-253 KTHDNTDDGDYFAN
+253 DDGDYFAN
-267 GKGRVLY
+267 GKGKVLY
-274 KKYQEQLKF
+274 KKYQDQLKF

-297 RLFNENQDILES
+297 RLFNENPDILES

-371 ADSRIIRL
+371 LDSKIIRL

-496 LAIHPNDSLA
+496 LAIQPNDSLA
-506 LERVLNVPKRGIGE
+506 LERILNVPKRGIGE
-520 TTLKKIKQYAKN
+520 TTLKKIKDYAKN

-538 DAIRDLIKTSEIKP
+538 DSIRDLIKTSEIKP
-552 KTKISLKHF
+552 KTKISLGHF
-561 VELTERWNDLIK
+561 IELTERWNDLIA
-573 ERSHFEI
+573 ERNHYEM

-589 YLEMLRNDDTLTA
+589 YLEMLRNDDTITA

-618 FESLSA
+618 FESLNA

-657 DYVYLPGWEEGV
+657 DYVFLPGWEEGV

-676 DEGGI
+676 DEGGV

-694 ITRAKVKSSI
+694 ITRAKIKSSI

-719 IASRFVSELPDE
+719 IPSRFVNELPED
-731 NVEVNLSHFSG
+731 NIEVNLSHFSG
-742 NKGNFTDIKEDIF
+742 NKGNFTDIKEDDIF

-765 ERAKIQSSN
+765 ERAKIQSLSN
-774 KKILVEDVTDISL
+774 KRIQEEEKIISV
-787 DNNSKFSSGSIV
+787 DSNSKFSPGMLV
-799 FHKKFGQGKVESIDG
+799 MHKKFGKGKIETVDG
-814 KKLTINFGSNGTRK
+814 KKLTISFGDNGIRK
-828 VMENFVDTV
+828 VMENFVDIAN
-837 S
+837 

>member
-1 MAKTSGLPL
+1 MLK
-10 GLIWRDFATDW
+10 IDE
-21 PAQPYPAGPTPC
+21 
-33 TVQQINTTGSRGV
+33 
-46 YRMTL
+46 L
-51 DAGTDVGVVRITFN
+51 DAFKKLNEVQKEAVLHDNGPLLVLAGAGTGKTGVLTTRLARILMEN
-65 TGAYLLPGDV
+65 MALPGEILSV
-75 SGGPARTANSLGDR
+75 TFTNKAANEMKSRVGNLIGDMVTGLKWLGTF
-89 LVWSHGVYNNQD
+89 H
-101 SGSSIGGSF
+101 SIGAQ
-110 FENSITGTG
+110 I
-119 DIPIITKDNENL
+119 L
-131 TTTSN
+131 
-136 LERVRQL
+136 RQYPEKVGL
-143 GFIGGEKFFL
+143 KNGFIILDTDDQLRLL
-153 KNVAGV
+153 K
-159 GQKILAISNLRG
+159 QIIKE
-171 SVPASSAHYA
+171 
-181 NTTGA
+181 
-186 SGGTFT
+186 
-192 QNSDGV
+192 
-198 YENIDL
+198 ENIDDKKWSAKGL
-204 FDWDNTLN
+204 LSLIDK
-212 SGAGGFVNTSDST
+212 
-225 GVRTNVGPYSGWKNR
+225 WKNKGL
-240 NSVYPKVTIYPNM
+240 SPNQISS
-253 KTHDNTDDGDYFAN
+253 DDGDYFAN
-267 GKGRVLY
+267 GKGKVLY
-274 KKYQEQLKF
+274 KKYQDQLKF

-297 RLFNENQDILES
+297 RLFNENPDILES

-371 ADSRIIRL
+371 LDSKIIRL

-496 LAIHPNDSLA
+496 LAIQPNDSLA
-506 LERVLNVPKRGIGE
+506 LERILNVPKRGIGE
-520 TTLKKIKQYAKN
+520 TTLKKIKDYAKN

-538 DAIRDLIKTSEIKP
+538 DSIRDLIKTSEIKP
-552 KTKISLKHF
+552 KTKISLGHF
-561 VELTERWNDLIK
+561 IELTERWNDLIA
-573 ERSHFEI
+573 ERNHYEM

-589 YLEMLRNDDTLTA
+589 YLEMLRNDDTITA

-618 FESLSA
+618 FESLNA

-657 DYVYLPGWEEGV
+657 DYVFLPGWEEGV

-676 DEGGI
+676 DEGGV

-694 ITRAKVKSSI
+694 ITRAKIKSSI

-719 IASRFVSELPDE
+719 IPSRFVNELPED
-731 NVEVNLSHFSG
+731 NIEVNLSHFSG
-742 NKGNFTDIKEDIF
+742 NKGNFTDIKEDDIF

-765 ERAKIQSSN
+765 ERAKIQSLSN
-774 KKILVEDVTDISL
+774 KRIQEEEKIISV
-787 DNNSKFSSGSIV
+787 DTNSKFSPGMLV
-799 FHKKFGQGKVESIDG
+799 MHKKFGKGKIQTVDG
-814 KKLTINFGSNGTRK
+814 KKLTISFGDNGIRK
-828 VMENFVDTV
+828 VMENFVDIAN
-837 S
+837 

>member
-1 MAKTSGLPL
+1 MLK
-10 GLIWRDFATDW
+10 IDE
-21 PAQPYPAGPTPC
+21 
-33 TVQQINTTGSRGV
+33 
-46 YRMTL
+46 L
-51 DAGTDVGVVRITFN
+51 DAFKKLNEVQKEAVLHDNGPLLVLAGAGTGKTGVLTTRLARILMEN
-65 TGAYLLPGDV
+65 MALPGEILSV
-75 SGGPARTANSLGDR
+75 TFTNKAANEMKSRVGNLIGDMVTGLKWLGTF
-89 LVWSHGVYNNQD
+89 H
-101 SGSSIGGSF
+101 SIGAQ
-110 FENSITGTG
+110 I
-119 DIPIITKDNENL
+119 L
-131 TTTSN
+131 
-136 LERVRQL
+136 RQYPEKVGL
-143 GFIGGEKFFL
+143 KNGFIILDTDDQLRLL
-153 KNVAGV
+153 K
-159 GQKILAISNLRG
+159 QIIKE
-171 SVPASSAHYA
+171 
-181 NTTGA
+181 
-186 SGGTFT
+186 
-192 QNSDGV
+192 
-198 YENIDL
+198 ENIDDKKWSAKGL
-204 FDWDNTLN
+204 LSLIDN
-212 SGAGGFVNTSDST
+212 
-225 GVRTNVGPYSGWKNR
+225 WKNKGL
-240 NSVYPKVTIYPNM
+240 SPNQISS
-253 KTHDNTDDGDYFAN
+253 DDGDYFAN
-267 GKGRVLY
+267 GKGKVLY
-274 KKYQEQLKF
+274 KKYQDQLKF

-297 RLFNENQDILES
+297 RLFNENPDILES

-371 ADSRIIRL
+371 LDSKIIRL

-394 KLIEANES
+394 KLIETNES

-466 FVSIGLPY
+466 FVSVGLPY

-496 LAIHPNDSLA
+496 LAIQPNDSLA
-506 LERVLNVPKRGIGE
+506 LERILNVPKRGIGE
-520 TTLKKIKQYAKN
+520 TTLKKIKDYAKN
-532 NNIPTI
+532 NNISTI
-538 DAIRDLIKTSEIKP
+538 DSIRDLIKTSEIKP
-552 KTKISLKHF
+552 KTKISLGHF
-561 VELTERWNDLIK
+561 IELTERWNDLIA
-573 ERSHFEI
+573 ERNHYEM

-589 YLEMLRNDDTLTA
+589 YLEMLRNDDTITA

-618 FESLSA
+618 FESLNA

-657 DYVYLPGWEEGV
+657 DYVFLPGWEEGV

-676 DEGGI
+676 DEGGV

-694 ITRAKVKSSI
+694 ITRAKIKSSI

-719 IASRFVSELPDE
+719 IPSRFVNELPED
-731 NVEVNLSHFSG
+731 NIEVNLSHFSG
-742 NKGNFTDIKEDIF
+742 NKGNFTDIKEDDIF

-765 ERAKIQSSN
+765 ERAKIQSLSN
-774 KKILVEDVTDISL
+774 KRIQEEEKIISV
-787 DNNSKFSSGSIV
+787 DTNSKFSPGMLV
-799 FHKKFGQGKVESIDG
+799 MHKKFGKGKIQTVDG
-814 KKLTINFGSNGTRK
+814 KKLTISFGDNGIRK
-828 VMENFVDTV
+828 VMENFVDITY
-837 S
+837 

>member
-1 MAKTSGLPL
+1 MLK
-10 GLIWRDFATDW
+10 
-21 PAQPYPAGPTPC
+21 
-33 TVQQINTTGSRGV
+33 INE
-46 YRMTL
+46 L
-51 DAGTDVGVVRITFN
+51 DAFNKLNDVQKEAVLHNEGPLLVLAGAGTGKTGVLTTRLARILMEN
-65 TGAYLLPGDV
+65 MALPGEILSV
-75 SGGPARTANSLGDR
+75 TFTNKAANEMKNRVGNLIGDMVTGLKWLGTF
-89 LVWSHGVYNNQD
+89 H
-101 SGSSIGGSF
+101 SIGAQ
-110 FENSITGTG
+110 I
-119 DIPIITKDNENL
+119 L
-131 TTTSN
+131 
-136 LERVRQL
+136 RQYPEKVGL
-143 GFIGGEKFFL
+143 KNGFIILDTDDQLRLL
-153 KNVAGV
+153 K
-159 GQKILAISNLRG
+159 QIIR
-171 SVPASSAHYA
+171 
-181 NTTGA
+181 
-186 SGGTFT
+186 
-192 QNSDGV
+192 D
-198 YENIDL
+198 ENIDDKKWSAKGL
-204 FDWDNTLN
+204 LSLIDK
-212 SGAGGFVNTSDST
+212 
-225 GVRTNVGPYSGWKNR
+225 WKNKGL
-240 NSVYPKVTIYPNM
+240 SPSQVTS
-253 KTHDNTDDGDYFAN
+253 DDGDYFAN

-573 ERSHFEI
+573 ERSHFEM

>member
-1 MAKTSGLPL
+1 MLK
-10 GLIWRDFATDW
+10 IDE
-21 PAQPYPAGPTPC
+21 
-33 TVQQINTTGSRGV
+33 
-46 YRMTL
+46 L
-51 DAGTDVGVVRITFN
+51 DAFKKLNEVQKEAVLHDNGPLLVLAGAGTGKTGVLTTRLARILMEN
-65 TGAYLLPGDV
+65 MALPGEILSV
-75 SGGPARTANSLGDR
+75 TFTNKAANEMKSRVGNLIGDMVTGLKWLGTF
-89 LVWSHGVYNNQD
+89 H
-101 SGSSIGGSF
+101 SIGAQ
-110 FENSITGTG
+110 I
-119 DIPIITKDNENL
+119 L
-131 TTTSN
+131 
-136 LERVRQL
+136 RQYPEKVGL
-143 GFIGGEKFFL
+143 KNGFIILDTDDQLRLL
-153 KNVAGV
+153 K
-159 GQKILAISNLRG
+159 QIIKE
-171 SVPASSAHYA
+171 
-181 NTTGA
+181 
-186 SGGTFT
+186 
-192 QNSDGV
+192 
-198 YENIDL
+198 ENIDDKKWSAKGL
-204 FDWDNTLN
+204 LSLIDN
-212 SGAGGFVNTSDST
+212 
-225 GVRTNVGPYSGWKNR
+225 WKNKGL
-240 NSVYPKVTIYPNM
+240 SPNQISS
-253 KTHDNTDDGDYFAN
+253 DDGDYFAN
-267 GKGRVLY
+267 GKGKVLY
-274 KKYQEQLKF
+274 KKYQDQLKF

-297 RLFNENQDILES
+297 RLFNENPDILES

-371 ADSRIIRL
+371 LDSKIIRL

-496 LAIHPNDSLA
+496 LAIQPNDSLA
-506 LERVLNVPKRGIGE
+506 LERILNVPKRGIGE
-520 TTLKKIKQYAKN
+520 TTLKKIKDYAKN

-538 DAIRDLIKTSEIKP
+538 DSIRDLIKTSEIKP
-552 KTKISLKHF
+552 KTKISLGHF
-561 VELTERWNDLIK
+561 IELTERWNDLIA
-573 ERSHFEI
+573 ERNHYEM

-618 FESLSA
+618 FESLNA

-657 DYVYLPGWEEGV
+657 DYVFLPGWEEGV

-676 DEGGI
+676 DEGGV

-694 ITRAKVKSSI
+694 ITRAKIKSSI

-719 IASRFVSELPDE
+719 IPSRFVNELPED
-731 NVEVNLSHFSG
+731 NIDVNLSHFSG
-742 NKGNFTDIKEDIF
+742 NKGNFTDIKEDDIF

-765 ERAKIQSSN
+765 ERAKIQSLSN
-774 KKILVEDVTDISL
+774 KRIQEEEKIISV
-787 DNNSKFSSGSIV
+787 DSNSKFSPGMLV
-799 FHKKFGQGKVESIDG
+799 MHKKFGKGKIQTVDG
-814 KKLTINFGSNGTRK
+814 KKLTISFGDNGIRK
-828 VMENFVDTV
+828 VMENFVDIAN
-837 S
+837 